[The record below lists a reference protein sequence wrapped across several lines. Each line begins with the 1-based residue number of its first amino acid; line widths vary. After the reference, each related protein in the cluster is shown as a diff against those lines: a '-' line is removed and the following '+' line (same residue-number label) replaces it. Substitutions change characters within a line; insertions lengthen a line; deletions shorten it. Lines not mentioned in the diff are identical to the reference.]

1 MDANMAMDIN
11 KVLDSHTR
19 VLALA
24 NQRMQ
29 LLADNIANADTP
41 DYKARDID
49 FLSAMQ
55 AAGQQKVQMQTTN
68 AQHIATTAGPNQA
81 EALYRVPDQPSL
93 DGNTVDSQKESAAV
107 AETAVRYQAT
117 LTFLNQRISGL
128 RMAITGG
135 R

>member
-1 MDANMAMDIN
+1 MALDVN
-11 KVLDSHTR
+11 KALDGHAR
-19 VLALA
+19 VLGLA
-24 NQRMQ
+24 NQRLQ

-41 DYKARDID
+41 NYKAKDID

-55 AAGQQKVQMQTTN
+55 AASRQNVKMQATN
-68 AQHIATTAGPNQA
+68 AQHIAATAGPNQT
-81 EALYRVPDQPSL
+81 ETLYRVPDQPSL
-93 DGNTVDSQKESAAV
+93 DGNTVDSQKESAAI

-117 LTFLNQRISGL
+117 LTFLNQRIAGL

>member
-41 DYKARDID
+41 NYKARDID

-55 AAGQQKVQMQTTN
+55 TAGQQKVQMQTTN
-68 AQHIATTAGPNQA
+68 AQHIATNAGPNQA

-117 LTFLNQRISGL
+117 LTFLSQRISGL